1 MLKYYEVFTSFRI
14 ATSFFLMKFLTF
26 LNQILSQFSYA
37 FPTAAKCSFKIYLL
51 RPAFEIEKRHQKCKQ
66 NLYRTGQNVI

>member
-51 RPAFEIEKRHQKCKQ
+51 RPAFEIEKGIRNANRICIERGKM
-66 NLYRTGQNVI
+66 